1 MLMAYLH
8 MLLSALIYDGT
19 FAAQA
24 WNSERD
30 NRIERKNAKRPP
42 KWTAFLFVEG
52 R

>member
-30 NRIERKNAKRPP
+30 NRIERKNAEK
-42 KWTAFLFVEG
+42 AAQMDGLYVH
-52 R
+52 